1 MANSPS
7 GDSMLD
13 RLVRILSAFEPDKP
27 AMNVATLSRRADV
40 PLATTYRLVD
50 ELSRHGL
57 LTKEGTGEIRLGLR
71 LWELANRSSP
81 AVDLRQAAMP
91 FMEDIQSVVR
101 QHTQLAVLRDDEVLV
116 IERLSSR
123 GSVVNQA
130 QIAGR
135 MPVHR
140 TSMGMVLLANSPNHV
155 QEAYLSRHP
164 EAVTSADAVSF
175 DLRRHLADIRKRG
188 YAAFDGRIDVDT
200 TGVAVPVAGP
210 AGWPVAALGVVVPLG
225 FENFNAVVPALM
237 TAARGI
243 SRAMGV
249 ALP

>member
-13 RLVRILSAFEPDKP
+13 RLVRVLGAFDETKGS
-27 AMNVATLSRRADV
+27 MSISTLARRADV
-40 PLATTYRLVD
+40 PLATAYRLAADLV
-50 ELSRHGL
+50 RHGL
-57 LTKEGTGEIRLGLR
+57 LSRDANGQVRPGLR

-81 AVDLRQAAMP
+81 AVDLRQAALP
-91 FMEDIQSVVR
+91 FMDDVHSVVR
-101 QHTQLAVLRDDEVLV
+101 QHTQLAILRDDEVLV

-140 TSMGMVLLANSPNHV
+140 TSLGMVLLAHSPNHV
-155 QEAYLSRHP
+155 QESYLNRHP
-164 EAVTSADAVSF
+164 DAADAVSF
-175 DLRRHLADIRKRG
+175 DFRRHLAQIRLRG
-188 YAAFDGRIDVDT
+188 YAAFDGRVDADT
-200 TGVAVPVAGP
+200 TGIAVPVLDRLGHAQ
-210 AGWPVAALGVVVPLG
+210 AALGVVVPLG
-225 FENFNAVVPALM
+225 FENFQSVVPALM

-243 SRAMGV
+243 ARTIGEGPA
-249 ALP
+249 